1 MQLMTTKTAG
11 VIAPQHCHRH
21 EQALAAAVRPSPSPA
36 FSHPCP
42 GSSFPAR
49 SALERSRRHSLGS
62 GRCGRCRIGKITFAP
77 FSVSHAHSRAG
88 SCFRAK
94 TRRAGFVSHAR
105 LRVQGPFAAFRG
117 YQKLCTFNISCI
129 QLPPALSTSAAFSFP
144 LHFQHQLHS
153 ASPCTFS
160 ISCIQ
165 LPPALSAS
173 AAFSFPLHFQ
183 HQLHSASRIPL
194 THFHLT
200 SHNTSRNTRLLRQ
213 AISDAPFG
221 PSFDHEIVN
230 YLGRFTVVSRFI
242 PS

>member
-1 MQLMTTKTAG
+1 MQVLDSLWGGVRADFEEFSSEPHFCFLSRRCALVLLLLRIRHASCAPKDAARCSACAAFARTIQLMTTKTAG

-62 GRCGRCRIGKITFAP
+62 GRCGRCRIGTISFAP
-77 FSVSHAHSRAG
+77 FSVSRAHSRAG

-117 YQKLCTFNISCI
+117 YHKLCTFNISCI

-144 LHFQHQLHS
+144 HS
-153 ASPCTFS
+153 SHP
-160 ISCIQ
+160 
-165 LPPALSAS
+165 LP
-173 AAFSFPLHFQ
+173 
-183 HQLHSASRIPL
+183 
-194 THFHLT
+194 
-200 SHNTSRNTRLLRQ
+200 SHIAQNV
-213 AISDAPFG
+213 P
-221 PSFDHEIVN
+221 
-230 YLGRFTVVSRFI
+230 
-242 PS
+242 